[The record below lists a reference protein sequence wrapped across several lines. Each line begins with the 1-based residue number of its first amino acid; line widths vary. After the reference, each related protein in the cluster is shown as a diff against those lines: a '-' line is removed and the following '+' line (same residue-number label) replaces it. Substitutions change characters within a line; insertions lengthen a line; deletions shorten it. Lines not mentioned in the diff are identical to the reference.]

1 MHLDDFRRKI
11 SFGWM
16 INERDELRRQMYE
29 QNATELIVKKVK
41 VG

>member
-1 MHLDDFRRKI
+1 
-11 SFGWM
+11 M

>member
-1 MHLDDFRRKI
+1 M
-11 SFGWM
+11 M